1 LTAQGHPRAIFRR
14 AIERGNV
21 VVAAAAARGLG
32 QITLGDA
39 LALTALVAQKDPGRR
54 SRIGVIIPAPG
65 VCCRWGIQKSVA
77 RADGGL
83 DGSLAWLHG
92 EGRTSVD
99 EFDLLRDLTPPTSE
113 IGPARRHSFAAL
125 AVAAGIVTA
134 DQFSEALEEGQ
145 RTGERPGEVLVRR
158 GWAGEEEIARV
169 LAQQW
174 ELPFAT
180 GVSPSQDP
188 AVREVLPVEEARR
201 LEVYPLSYEEGDL
214 IVALADPSDERLRAL
229 HARLGDAIRP
239 VIVPRSELQALLE
252 SARAPESADVFESP
266 QSPVDST
273 AQIGDEVPDTIS
285 DDHHPLMDEFAELTV
300 ALDSSGEQLNRVRAN
315 LDGLAEALV
324 RARGKLERCE
334 QQVQL
339 LEAERAQGRAAIREV
354 LDKLRS
360 LKSILP

>member
-1 LTAQGHPRAIFRR
+1 MEPCLRRRLLRAVLLHRV
-14 AIERGNV
+14 AI
-21 VVAAAAARGLG
+21 
-32 QITLGDA
+32 
-39 LALTALVAQKDPGRR
+39 
-54 SRIGVIIPAPG
+54 
-65 VCCRWGIQKSVA
+65 
-77 RADGGL
+77 
-83 DGSLAWLHG
+83 
-92 EGRTSVD
+92 TSVD

-201 LEVYPLSYEEGDL
+201 LEVYPLAYEEGDL

-229 HARLGDAIRP
+229 HARLGDTIRP

-252 SARAPESADVFESP
+252 SARAPESDDVFESP
-266 QSPVDST
+266 QSPVDSA
-273 AQIGDEVPDTIS
+273 AQIGHEVPDTMS

-324 RARGKLERCE
+324 QARGKLERCE
-334 QQVQL
+334 QQLQL
-339 LEAERAQGRAAIREV
+339 LEAERAQVRAAIREV
-354 LDKLRS
+354 LDWLNG
-360 LKSILP
+360 LKSIHLHSPGAEQTTRRTSRGHKDAL